1 MAAGSKG
8 SEGVVYLKSATGLGK
23 SHLAQAVGQFIY
35 KRSPEK
41 RLCYMTANDFTNQV
55 VRALKDGH
63 IEDLKERY
71 RKRVDVLLLEEVHS
85 FSGRQR
91 TQSELAM
98 VLDHLLDTRKLVIFT
113 SAYLPREIPRLDGR
127 LRSRL
132 DLGVITPI
140 NPPGYETRV
149 KIIERKAGRHGNK
162 LDPEVVEYMAQF
174 LKGDIRRIEGAVV
187 GLITKAS
194 LLKRPMDMDLA
205 KEVLTEIMGDLEPL
219 NLEKIVRLVLRYFDV
234 TRDELCSS
242 SRKRSVTVPR
252 QIAMYLA
259 RSFTDATLDAIGKEF
274 KRDHATVIHSVRKI
288 KNALKMNSK
297 IKHQVEFLREQLEKE
312 RWQP

>member
-1 MAAGSKG
+1 
-8 SEGVVYLKSATGLGK
+8 
-23 SHLAQAVGQFIY
+23 
-35 KRSPEK
+35 
-41 RLCYMTANDFTNQV
+41 

-149 KIIERKAGRHGNK
+149 KIIERKAGRHGIK

-205 KEVLTEIMGDLEPL
+205 KEVLIEIMGDLEPL